1 VALQQ
6 YFSHSRLVI
15 YFFPTSPTKT
25 GTAKDRRLLIATH
38 LKQSNKLANQ
48 QQVSGFAGPFASL
61 SILKKKCWAKTI
73 LLSQTSIV

>member
-25 GTAKDRRLLIATH
+25 GTAKDRKLLIATH
-38 LKQSNKLANQ
+38 LNQSNNLADQ

-61 SILKKKCWAKTI
+61 SILKKNAGPKLFC
-73 LLSQTSIV
+73 